1 MTKEK
6 GELNN
11 SCYEEKE
18 NKIVSDEHYTFE
30 LISKRQTKKPSVK
43 NSTLGNYKHNKIESF
58 NNTYFICSNLNMVN
72 SLKETHDKKDISTFD
87 KMLSKHGRTEFSPTY
102 IHKNS
107 KRKYDQEK
115 RTYSFFQ
122 KHRSSYK
129 ERNNSKNFNNV
140 EEDNM
145 NRDYNED
152 DHIVK
157 KNEERDVIYDTMNNN
172 SDINNGYNNDNNNKN
187 NININNNN
195 NNNSNNDIIEPFRR
209 NELNKNAYN
218 NNNKNYIMNTYNN
231 METKQHIMFKSK
243 SFNRNIPYEK
253 KEGIKIFR
261 SSTNQDILENDYGNS
276 FLKTGSNYPSK
287 LREKGMDI
295 NHYNTIRESNY
306 DFKSALN
313 VQFCKTKMCPYMNTK
328 EKCKRFSN
336 NMCPYAHDKSEL
348 KPIPNLYKTAM
359 CRNFIKNMCFK
370 SKKECNFAHHVEELR
385 STDEFYKTTLC
396 KFFLNG
402 YCKADKNCRHAHG
415 YKELKRRPT
424 NNMNMTFICGS
435 KMNHNDMDTK
445 KDIIDKEIMNNSH
458 SSESVSLNE
467 NRGENLPTGDEN
479 ELIVELKVSGE
490 DENHLDVN
498 KEDDMLNMR
507 NTSKNNN
514 KRDDYYNN
522 SCKFMSISTKDTCC
536 FISKNDGESSG
547 DEERYRSK
555 SECSNDLKEEDEEKA
570 EKKNLLKLKEEGHND
585 DIKCIYYINDDAL
598 VKNEIELRGEDGKYA
613 NKNYQANISEEK
625 EKIERFMEEEKDTH
639 INMEYRCDSIADDE
653 SDENMQSEK
662 FIRNTCLSLDGVELD
677 DEKNEN
683 NENNDYNVCENN
695 NKMRE
700 NVLCNNN
707 SNEDIMNLQEEKF
720 DVVSGN
726 GDVKSYI
733 TYNHKMNHITKY
745 HRNVDYDRKYFNNE
759 GLYKGSFYYIKL
771 NENSRNNYNNP
782 DTNHDDN
789 EYDNNFRGKDNN
801 HLYNNQ
807 KKKNYNNEY
816 NKNVY
821 KNRKVFNIKID
832 NIRQKDEEKCMIN
845 DNDFNNKNGNFFDI
859 NKGMSKGSM
868 LCCPIKYH
876 NNNNNNN
883 NNNSNDNNNNNNS
896 DKVKRYLSNNEYIS
910 NINDNNN
917 SKHIVNLNNYNN
929 IGMNHHIYNNINEMN
944 NYNYYT
950 NYHCY
955 NNINDST
962 NRYMNNNNS
971 NNNNNNINYNNNYY
985 CYYKNMKH
993 GSNYEGTISTATTIN
1008 NNHYNNNYI
1017 YEHSLSDISN
1027 IMVIPYR
1034 NYQRDKKDFSEH
1046 STFFGKRNNSHM
1058 TFNNDIKDMED
1069 DNMVNDI
1076 SINRKAHNINVQKWI
1091 HGIHSN
1097 NKFNDTHNNNNNN
1110 NNNYNYNGNSKN
1122 NAFNKHGE
1130 IDYDHNSDDD
1140 CNCYEENNYLYDNI
1154 HNNIKSGNTLSE
1166 NLNLRKTC
1174 SYDGEFF
1181 NDNFSHRTCSY
1192 ERNNKD
1198 SDDIEGNE
1206 DEKERDYNET
1216 YFKYNNEKYKSKYN
1230 LKEKDIYV
1238 SNSKYIN
1245 SEKNKHYDMYSHS
1258 KRSRG
1263 ICTNLRNDNVTRDIY
1278 REEECNIWND
1288 DLHARSIKKLND
1300 LKRKENEYNVDDY
1313 YNCEKEEMEEMEEME
1328 EIEEIEERE
1337 EREEREDEKGKEN
1350 GKERNDKNINFHI
1363 NQINE
1368 QAAEGHLIYHYIP
1381 SIHKVN
1387 THNINYYPTYDKIM
1401 EHYNNK
1407 YNWLYHRTALFEPMD
1422 ISYAERR
1429 HVMEPIL
1436 TYEKEKMGNILFS
1449 NNNSSIYFVGNEK
1462 NMMHDNIHNNINEE
1476 EDETSNDDFFNKEL
1490 QTCVSCY
1497 QYIKEKVPSNKIFI
1511 ESTCLNCGQFI
1522 KKSLCLILIELLK
1535 PQVQNILSDVSFYEQ
1550 CYND

>member
-11 SCYEEKE
+11 SWYEEKE
-18 NKIVSDEHYTFE
+18 NKIVSEEHYTFE
-30 LISKRQTKKPSVK
+30 FISERETKNPSVK
-43 NSTLGNYKHNKIESF
+43 NSTLGNYKDNKIESF
-58 NNTYFICSNLNMVN
+58 NNTYSICSNLNLVD
-72 SLKETHDKKDISTFD
+72 SLKETHDKKDITTSD
-87 KMLSKHGRTEFSPTY
+87 KMLSKQGRTEFSPTY
-102 IHKNS
+102 VHKNS

-129 ERNNSKNFNNV
+129 ERNNSKNVNNM
-140 EEDNM
+140 EENNM
-145 NRDYNED
+145 IRDYDED
-152 DHIVK
+152 ENIMK
-157 KNEERDVIYDTMNNN
+157 KNEERDVIYDTITNN
-172 SDINNGYNNDNNNKN
+172 SDINNDY
-187 NININNNN
+187 NNNN
-195 NNNSNNDIIEPFRR
+195 NNNHDNNNNSSGNNDGIEPFRR
-209 NELNKNAYN
+209 NEINKYPYN
-218 NNNKNYIMNTYNN
+218 NNHKNYIINTYNN
-231 METKQHIMFKSK
+231 METKQNIMLKSK
-243 SFNRNIPYEK
+243 SFNRHIPYEK
-253 KEGIKIFR
+253 KEGMKIFR

-287 LREKGMDI
+287 LKEKGMDI

-424 NNMNMTFICGS
+424 NNMNMTFIWGS

-445 KDIIDKEIMNNSH
+445 KEIIDKEIMNNFH
-458 SSESVSLNE
+458 SSESASLNE
-467 NRGENLPTGDEN
+467 NRREKLPTGEEN
-479 ELIVELKVSGE
+479 ELIVDLKVSGE
-490 DENHLDVN
+490 EENHLDVN
-498 KEDDMLNMR
+498 EEDDMLKMC
-507 NTSKNNN
+507 NTSKNNK

-536 FISKNDGESSG
+536 FISKNNAESSG

-555 SECSNDLKEEDEEKA
+555 SDCSNDLKEEDKEEKA
-570 EKKNLLKLKEEGHND
+570 EKNSIHKLKEESHDD
-585 DIKCIYYINDDAL
+585 DIKCIYYINDDEL
-598 VKNEIELRGEDGKYA
+598 VKDEIELRGEDDKYT
-613 NKNYQANISEEK
+613 NINIQAHISEEK
-625 EKIERFMEEEKDTH
+625 EKIKCFKEEEKGTH
-639 INMEYRCDSIADDE
+639 INMEYRCDNIVDDE
-653 SDENMQSEK
+653 SNENLQSEK
-662 FIRNTCLSLDGVELD
+662 FIRNTCLSLSGAELE
-677 DEKNEN
+677 DEKNEC
-683 NENNDYNVCENN
+683 NENNS
-695 NKMRE
+695 KMKD
-700 NVLCNNN
+700 NVLINNN
-707 SNEDIMNLQEEKF
+707 SNEDIMNRQEEECE
-720 DVVSGN
+720 VVNGN

-733 TYNHKMNHITKY
+733 TYDDKMNHTTKY

-759 GLYKGSFYYIKL
+759 GVYKRSIYYIKL
-771 NENSRNNYNNP
+771 NENSRYNFNNH

-801 HLYNNQ
+801 HSYNYQ
-807 KKKNYNNEY
+807 KKKNNQEY

-821 KNRKVFNIKID
+821 KNRKFFNTKID
-832 NIRQKDEEKCMIN
+832 NIRQNDDENSMIN
-845 DNDFNNKNGNFFDI
+845 ENDFNNKNGNFFDK
-859 NKGMSKGSM
+859 NKGMNNGSM
-868 LCCPIKYH
+868 MYYPIKY
-876 NNNNNNN
+876 
-883 NNNSNDNNNNNNS
+883 NNNSNNDNDNVKRYSSNNENISNNNDNNDNNNNNN
-896 DKVKRYLSNNEYIS
+896 
-910 NINDNNN
+910 
-917 SKHIVNLNNYNN
+917 IVNLNNYNN
-929 IGMNHHIYNNINEMN
+929 IGMIKYVYNNTNELN
-944 NYNYYT
+944 NYYS

-971 NNNNNNINYNNNYY
+971 NNNNNNYNYNNTYY

-1008 NNHYNNNYI
+1008 NNHYNNNNNNNNYI

-1027 IMVIPYR
+1027 IMIIPYR

-1046 STFFGKRNNSHM
+1046 SSFLGKGKNIHM
-1058 TFNNDIKDMED
+1058 TLNNDIKDMDMED
-1069 DNMVNDI
+1069 DNMLNDNN
-1076 SINRKAHNINVQKWI
+1076 INKKAHNINVHKWM

-1097 NKFNDTHNNNNNN
+1097 YNCNDTHNNKNNNDYIKDN
-1110 NNNYNYNGNSKN
+1110 TLDDN
-1122 NAFNKHGE
+1122 HGE
-1130 IDYDHNSDDD
+1130 IDYDHKCDDD
-1140 CNCYEENNYLYDNI
+1140 FNYYEENNYLYDST
-1154 HNNIKSGNTLSE
+1154 HNSIKDRNTLSE

-1181 NDNFSHRTCSY
+1181 NDKFTHRTCSY
-1192 ERNNKD
+1192 ERNNKE

-1206 DEKERDYNET
+1206 DEKNPDERNYNET
-1216 YFKYNNEKYKSKYN
+1216 CLKYNDEKYKSKYN

-1245 SEKNKHYDMYSHS
+1245 NETNTYYDMYSHN

-1263 ICTNLRNDNVTRDIY
+1263 INTILRNDNVTRDIY
-1278 REEECNIWND
+1278 REEECNIWNE
-1288 DLHARSIKKLND
+1288 DLHVCSFKKMND
-1300 LKRKENEYNVDDY
+1300 LKRKENEYYMDDY
-1313 YNCEKEEMEEMEEME
+1313 YNCEKEE
-1328 EIEEIEERE
+1328 RE
-1337 EREEREDEKGKEN
+1337 VEKSKEK
-1350 GKERNDKNINFHI
+1350 GKERNDRYINFPI
-1363 NQINE
+1363 NKKNE
-1368 QAAEGHLIYHYIP
+1368 QVDEEHLIYHYIP
-1381 SIHKVN
+1381 CIPKVN
-1387 THNINYYPTYDKIM
+1387 TYNTNLYPTYDKIM

-1422 ISYAERR
+1422 ISYVERR
-1429 HVMEPIL
+1429 HIMEPIL

-1462 NMMHDNIHNNINEE
+1462 NIVHDNNHNKIYEDD
-1476 EDETSNDDFFNKEL
+1476 DETSSNVDLFNKEL
-1490 QTCVSCY
+1490 QTCVSCL
-1497 QYIKEKVPSNKIFI
+1497 QYIKETIPSNKIFI

-1522 KKSLCLILIELLK
+1522 RKSLCLILIELLK
-1535 PQVQNILSDVSFYEQ
+1535 PQVQNILSDVSFYQQ

>member
-11 SCYEEKE
+11 SWYEEKE
-18 NKIVSDEHYTFE
+18 NKIVSEEYYTFE
-30 LISKRQTKKPSVK
+30 FISERDIKKSSVK
-43 NSTLGNYKHNKIESF
+43 NSTLGNYKYNKIESF
-58 NNTYFICSNLNMVN
+58 NNTYSICSNVNMVD
-72 SLKETHDKKDISTFD
+72 SLKETHDKKGISTFD
-87 KMLSKHGRTEFSPTY
+87 KMLSKNGRTEFSPTY
-102 IHKNS
+102 IHKNG

-129 ERNNSKNFNNV
+129 ERNNSKNFNNM
-140 EEDNM
+140 EENNI

-152 DHIVK
+152 DNIIVK
-157 KNEERDVIYDTMNNN
+157 KNEQRDIIYDTIHNN
-172 SDINNGYNNDNNNKN
+172 SDINNNDNNNDNNNSS
-187 NININNNN
+187 
-195 NNNSNNDIIEPFRR
+195 SNNDTIEPFRR
-209 NELNKNAYN
+209 NEPNKNAYN
-218 NNNKNYIMNTYNN
+218 NNNKNYIINTYNN
-231 METKQHIMFKSK
+231 METKHHIMFKSK

-253 KEGIKIFR
+253 KEGMKIFR

-276 FLKTGSNYPSK
+276 FLKAGSNYPSK
-287 LREKGMDI
+287 LKEKGMDI
-295 NHYNTIRESNY
+295 NHYNTMRESNY

-424 NNMNMTFICGS
+424 NNMNMTFIWGS

-445 KDIIDKEIMNNSH
+445 KDISDKEIMNNSH
-458 SSESVSLNE
+458 SSENVSLNE
-467 NRGENLPTGDEN
+467 NRRENLPSGDEN
-479 ELIVELKVSGE
+479 ELIVDLKVSRE
-490 DENHLDVN
+490 EEKHLDVY
-498 KEDDMLNMR
+498 KDDDMLNMC
-507 NTSKNNN
+507 NTSKNNK
-514 KRDDYYNN
+514 KRNDYYNN

-536 FISKNDGESSG
+536 FISKNNAESSV

-555 SECSNDLKEEDEEKA
+555 SDCSNDLKEEVEEEA
-570 EKKNLLKLKEEGHND
+570 EKKSLIKLKEESHND
-585 DIKCIYYINDDAL
+585 NINCIYYINDDAL
-598 VKNEIELRGEDGKYA
+598 IKNEIELRGEDGKYT
-613 NKNYQANISEEK
+613 NKNHQANISEEK
-625 EKIERFMEEEKDTH
+625 EKIKYFKEEEKDTH
-639 INMEYRCDSIADDE
+639 INMEYRCDNIVDDE
-653 SDENMQSEK
+653 SNENLQSEK
-662 FIRNTCLSLDGVELD
+662 FIRNTCLSLDGVELG
-677 DEKNEN
+677 DEKNES
-683 NENNDYNVCENN
+683 NENNVYEKN
-695 NKMRE
+695 NKMKD
-700 NVLCNNN
+700 NVLFNNN
-707 SNEDIMNLQEEKF
+707 SNEDIMNGQEEKSE
-720 DVVSGN
+720 VVSGK

-733 TYNHKMNHITKY
+733 TYDNKMNHITKH

-759 GLYKGSFYYIKL
+759 GVYKSSFYYIKL
-771 NENSRNNYNNP
+771 NENSRYNYNNH
-782 DTNHDDN
+782 DTKHDDN

-801 HLYNNQ
+801 HFYNYQ
-807 KKKNYNNEY
+807 KKKNYNHEY
-816 NKNVY
+816 NRNVY
-821 KNRKVFNIKID
+821 KNRKVFNIKMD
-832 NIRQKDEEKCMIN
+832 NIRQKDEENLMIN
-845 DNDFNNKNGNFFDI
+845 ENDFNNKNGNFFDI
-859 NKGMSKGSM
+859 NKGMNSGPM
-868 LCCPIKYH
+868 LYCPIKYNS
-876 NNNNNNN
+876 NNG
-883 NNNSNDNNNNNNS
+883 NSNDNNNTDN
-896 DKVKRYLSNNEYIS
+896 VKRYLSNNENIS
-910 NINDNNN
+910 NNNDNNN
-917 SKHIVNLNNYNN
+917 SNHTVNLNNYNN
-929 IGMNHHIYNNINEMN
+929 IGMNQRVYNNTNEMN

-955 NNINDST
+955 YNINDSI

-971 NNNNNNINYNNNYY
+971 NSNNNNNINYNNTYY

-993 GSNYEGTISTATTIN
+993 GSNYEGTISSATTIN

-1027 IMVIPYR
+1027 IMIIPYR
-1034 NYQRDKKDFSEH
+1034 NYQKDKKDFSEH
-1046 STFFGKRNNSHM
+1046 RTFLRKRNNSHM
-1058 TFNNDIKDMED
+1058 TLNNDIKDMED
-1069 DNMVNDI
+1069 DNMLNDI
-1076 SINRKAHNINVQKWI
+1076 NINRKAHNMNVQKWM

-1097 NKFNDTHNNNNNN
+1097 YKFNDTHNNNNYYYNNYHNN
-1110 NNNYNYNGNSKN
+1110 NGNIKDHTFNN
-1122 NAFNKHGE
+1122 HGE
-1130 IDYDHNSDDD
+1130 IDYDHNCDDD
-1140 CNCYEENNYLYDNI
+1140 FNYYEENKYLYDNI
-1154 HNNIKSGNTLSE
+1154 DNNIKGGNTLSE

-1181 NDNFSHRTCSY
+1181 NDKFSHRTCSY
-1192 ERNNKD
+1192 ERNNKE

-1206 DEKERDYNET
+1206 DEKNRDERNEKEKNHNET
-1216 YFKYNNEKYKSKYN
+1216 YFKYNEEKSKSKCKYN

-1245 SEKNKHYDMYSHS
+1245 KDKNRHQDKYSYN
-1258 KRSRG
+1258 KRLRG
-1263 ICTNLRNDNVTRDIY
+1263 TCTNLPNDNITRDIY
-1278 REEECNIWND
+1278 REEECNILNE
-1288 DLHARSIKKLND
+1288 DLHVCSIKKLND
-1300 LKRKENEYNVDDY
+1300 IKRKENEYNMDDY
-1313 YNCEKEEMEEMEEME
+1313 YNCVKEEMEEMEEME
-1328 EIEEIEERE
+1328 EIEEREKRE
-1337 EREEREDEKGKEN
+1337 EREEREDEKGKEK
-1350 GKERNDKNINFHI
+1350 GKERNDKDINFHI
-1363 NQINE
+1363 NKKNE
-1368 QAAEGHLIYHYIP
+1368 QADEGHLIYQYIP
-1381 SIHKVN
+1381 SIQNVN
-1387 THNINYYPTYDKIM
+1387 THNTNHYPTYDKIM

-1429 HVMEPIL
+1429 HNMEPIL
-1436 TYEKEKMGNILFS
+1436 KYEKEKMGNILFS
-1449 NNNSSIYFVGNEK
+1449 NNNNSIYFVGNEK
-1462 NMMHDNIHNNINEE
+1462 NRVHDNIHNKIYED
-1476 EDETSNDDFFNKEL
+1476 EDETSIDDLFNKEL

-1497 QYIKEKVPSNKIFI
+1497 QYIKETIPSNKIFI